1 MAKLKSL
8 MKAVCGL
15 TKPLRLSD
23 GTAIPVS
30 VEGWKPVAV
39 VQDRRLCAGVFAKG
53 KRRRKPVYRV
63 ICWRTYRDRNGVEK
77 ASTVLFPDQV
87 DPSLR
92 LVSQLS
98 ERMPSQ

>member
-15 TKPLRLSD
+15 ARPLKLAD
-23 GTAIPVS
+23 GTALPLS
-30 VEGWKPVAV
+30 VEGWKTVAV
-39 VQDRRLCAGVFAKG
+39 VQDRRLCAGVFSKG

-63 ICWRTYRDRNGVEK
+63 VCWRTYRDRNGTEK
-77 ASTVLFPDQV
+77 ASTILYGDQV

-92 LVSQLS
+92 LVGQLS